1 MRKITTLILLTLAS
15 VAIVFGVITIRNNRN
30 ENNATISNDA
40 DKIQVIQDKGETNDV
55 NKQQIINRL
64 KSLGY

>member
-1 MRKITTLILLTLAS
+1 MILLTLAS
-15 VAIVFGVITIRNNRN
+15 VAIIFSVITIKNNQN
-30 ENNATISNDA
+30 KNNTIIPNGA